1 MNPNNREN
9 IMQHWDSWRK
19 YIAEGGKASWPRDAF
34 ESLLDHFE
42 EQIPSNSI
50 SRFEYDDLLE
60 KVQWYFETMD
70 AMNTVHSLLLDRFL
84 DGKRWHQPKRYGA
97 YRRLAI
103 MAGEAESDLRELII

>member
-1 MNPNNREN
+1 MNPNDRED
-9 IMQHWDSWRK
+9 IMRHWNSWRK
-19 YIAEGGKASWPRDAF
+19 YIAEGGEGSWPRDAF

-60 KVQWYFETMD
+60 KVCWYFELMD
-70 AMNTVHSLLLDRFL
+70 AMSTVHQLLLSS
-84 DGKRWHQPKRYGA
+84 KYKQTKRYGA

-103 MAGEAESDLRELII
+103 MTGQAESDLRELIRCTWE

>member
-1 MNPNNREN
+1 MNPNDRED

-19 YIAEGGKASWPRDAF
+19 YIAEGGGGSWPRDAF

-42 EQIPSNSI
+42 EQISPNSI

-60 KVQWYFETMD
+60 KVRWYFETTE
-70 AMNTVHSLLLDRFL
+70 AMHTVRLLLLSRP
-84 DGKRWHQPKRYGA
+84 KQTKRYGA

-103 MAGEAESDLRELII
+103 MAGEAEDILRSEINDEDNN